1 MTSYAVNIQP
11 RCSQLEEAVK
21 LQSNW
26 YLQFKFRNSR
36 YFLSLPT
43 FWLQTVSQ
51 INKNAVIVQIALQW
65 WKSRKG
71 LQSDLPLTVQV
82 FMQLISS
89 QMYIIMTITA
99 IYNPCKSQTIVS
111 TCMRTSWLC
120 DSEIWTLDNLL
131 IKDWNLFNFL
141 YHCLTSFTVIWVF
154 NDHQYKQQ
162 NYLSFTYVEI

>member
-1 MTSYAVNIQP
+1 MTSHAVNMQAC
-11 RCSQLEEAVK
+11 CSQLEKAVK

-26 YLQFKFRNSR
+26 YLRFKLRNSR

-71 LQSDLPLTVQV
+71 LQFDLPLTVQ
-82 FMQLISS
+82 FMQLITYINFLTFSKVKC
-89 QMYIIMTITA
+89 MYFIFH
-99 IYNPCKSQTIVS
+99 
-111 TCMRTSWLC
+111 MRTSWVY

-131 IKDWNLFNFL
+131 IKDWILFNFSIALVLLEQL
-141 YHCLTSFTVIWVF
+141 YSHLSTVDMIIRLELALCKNF
-154 NDHQYKQQ
+154 IRSAIMLY
-162 NYLSFTYVEI
+162 